1 MATYGSG
8 QMLGSGI
15 NPESFKQ
22 DYSGFTRAAE
32 MQAQGIASL
41 GQNISGAIEDYG
53 KMKKQQQEDE
63 RAVQKSKNVAK
74 AIGDLI
80 PDLKPTIQ
88 NSLTI
93 LDNKE
98 LPLSQRKAEAEAIS
112 DILNL
117 GIGEIRNRQDIGLK
131 ERALKIQE
139 DEVDARNAPTPPSF
153 DFKEISVPHFVNGVK
168 GTIRMLE
175 DANSG
180 RVRTADGKEYSNIE
194 DAKAGRNPIG
204 RGDNGINAALNLPI
218 PALTGNLKR
227 DATAINNAQQ
237 LPSVNEQDNTA
248 AIMLTGGMPDGQ
260 SNLANASPVAVGSP
274 TVTQQPKIDGP
285 PGFIPDEVKP
295 VESET
300 TSEIVTGE
308 QAAKLGLKAENTY
321 EVKLKNGKPVGYAL
335 LDKSAAPM
343 NEGDKAKL
351 DESSLRA
358 ASDAAYA
365 IKTVNELTSS
375 PGFSDVFGAGYGMK
389 YVQGSEAYDAETTR
403 QAIIALATTD
413 SMRKFQGLGSMSDA
427 EFAVAQK
434 AATQITRGGISEKK
448 AAEELNRLRSYFSES
463 IRRAE
468 EAGRIPKGSYQ
479 KMLTGQTGNQ
489 NNPST
494 EAPMSATDRFRL
506 KAKQLP
512 LR

>member
-1 MATYGSG
+1 
-8 QMLGSGI
+8 MLGSGI

-117 GIGEIRNRQDIGLK
+117 GIGEIRNRQDIGFK

-139 DEVDARNAPTPPSF
+139 DEVAARNAPQPPSF
-153 DFKEISVPHFVNGVK
+153 DFKEVSVPHSVNGVK

-180 RVRTADGKEYSNIE
+180 RVRTSDGKEYSNIE

-204 RGDNGINAALNLPI
+204 QGDNGIDAALNLPI
-218 PALTGNLKR
+218 PALTGNLNR
-227 DATAINNAQQ
+227 DAIAINNAQQ
-237 LPSVNEQDNTA
+237 LPSTSELDNTP
-248 AIMLTGGMPDGQ
+248 AIILTGGMPDGQ
-260 SNLANASPVAVGSP
+260 DNLANVTPVVTGTP
-274 TVTQQPKIDGP
+274 TVTKEPTIDGP
-285 PGFIPDEVKP
+285 PGFVPDEVP
-295 VESET
+295 AVEPET
-300 TSEIVTGE
+300 TARIITGE
-308 QAAKLGLKAENTY
+308 EASALNLSPENTY
-321 EVKLKNGKPVGYAL
+321 EVKMKNGKAVGYTVI
-335 LDKSAAPM
+335 DKSAAPM
-343 NEGDKAKL
+343 NEADKVKL
-351 DESSLRA
+351 DESSLRSA
-358 ASDAAYA
+358 AEAVYA
-365 IKTVNELTSS
+365 IDTINELTSS
-375 PGFSDVFGAGYGMK
+375 KGFSDVFGAGYGLK
-389 YVQGSEAYDAETTR
+389 YIFGTEAYDAEAARGT
-403 QAIIALATTD
+403 IVSLATTD

-427 EFAVAQK
+427 EFAVAQE
-434 AATQITRGGISEKK
+434 AATQIKKAGISDKK
-448 AAEELNRLRSYFSES
+448 AARELNRLRNYFAES

-468 EAGRIPKGSYQ
+468 DLGRIPKGSYQ

-494 EAPMSATDRFRL
+494 EAPMSATDRFR
-506 KAKQLP
+506 AKVKPLP